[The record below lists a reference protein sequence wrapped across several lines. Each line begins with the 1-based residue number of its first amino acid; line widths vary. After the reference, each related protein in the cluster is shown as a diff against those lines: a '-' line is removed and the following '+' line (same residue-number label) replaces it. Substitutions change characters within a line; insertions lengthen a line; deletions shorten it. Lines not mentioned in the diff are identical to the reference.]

1 MSGGSIEKLKERLG
15 HNSVNVTERYAHLGS
30 DPFTARDL
38 ATNDVDLS
46 AGAPDPTP
54 FRTEIGH
61 RMGTDGRSRVRNNFK
76 SHRKCRSRPVS
87 RVLFRELPRG
97 DEHSSRTR
105 VAARLERA
113 EPGGV
118 ERAALRP
125 ASRRS
130 SLPICPCTRW
140 GLPCRP
146 RHRERG
152 ALLPHPFTLA
162 THASRRRS
170 AVCSLWHFPAGRPD
184 RSLTGT
190 LPSGARTFL
199 GRHEF

>member
-1 MSGGSIEKLKERLG
+1 MDRAAYSARDCQWVMSGGSIEKLKERLG

-87 RVLFRELPRG
+87 RGLFHLSLAVRARRQVPSFRVL
-97 DEHSSRTR
+97 TR
-105 VAARLERA
+105 PVGGAKAV
-113 EPGGV
+113 PGG
-118 ERAALRP
+118 
-125 ASRRS
+125 
-130 SLPICPCTRW
+130 
-140 GLPCRP
+140 
-146 RHRERG
+146 
-152 ALLPHPFTLA
+152 
-162 THASRRRS
+162 
-170 AVCSLWHFPAGRPD
+170 
-184 RSLTGT
+184 
-190 LPSGARTFL
+190 
-199 GRHEF
+199 